1 MATTIDPA
9 MTATQLAT
17 AYTQAA
23 QQLLTSQTEA
33 AQRTSSALSTLRTA
47 LSTFDSALASLSGS
61 KGLREFSASFDVTG
75 VGTASATSKA
85 QPGTYSFFVEQLA
98 TAHQITFADLPAVPV
113 ALGGPLTVQLSDG
126 SSFNVNLLAADT
138 DGDGVISQSEIARAI
153 NLAEDNKGKVTA
165 SLVTVGGQTQ
175 LLLTS
180 GQTGADYAITLDTS
194 NLPAGALKNALDN
207 GQELVAAKDA
217 IVWLGG
223 PGGIKLQ
230 QSSNTFTAIGGV
242 SITFTRAMSVSEPL
256 ATLTVAAN
264 NSATADNVRKFVD
277 AYNALKKSLDELTKP
292 GDPSAGTKAAA
303 FASDAG
309 VRSLRSRL
317 SAILRQ
323 EFDGLSLLDL
333 GIRADRQGNLSLD
346 TARLEKTLAADPEAL
361 EKVFGKATLTTNSGV
376 LGAMNEA
383 VDDWLRSSTG
393 QIARRQESLQLQQK
407 SLAARQA
414 RLDAQY
420 ESLYQRYLMQFTQLQ
435 RLQEQM
441 SQTSSLFSVVP
452 SG

>member
-1 MATTIDPA
+1 
-9 MTATQLAT
+9 
-17 AYTQAA
+17 
-23 QQLLTSQTEA
+23 
-33 AQRTSSALSTLRTA
+33 
-47 LSTFDSALASLSGS
+47 
-61 KGLREFSASFDVTG
+61 
-75 VGTASATSKA
+75 
-85 QPGTYSFFVEQLA
+85 
-98 TAHQITFADLPAVPV
+98 
-113 ALGGPLTVQLSDG
+113 
-126 SSFNVNLLAADT
+126 
-138 DGDGVISQSEIARAI
+138 
-153 NLAEDNKGKVTA
+153 
-165 SLVTVGGQTQ
+165 
-175 LLLTS
+175 
-180 GQTGADYAITLDTS
+180 
-194 NLPAGALKNALDN
+194 ALKNALDN